1 MTSSAD
7 PARRSGRLF
16 VISGP
21 SGVGKDSVIDGLKK
35 LGRPYHFTVTAT
47 TRTIRPGETNGIDY
61 IFLSR
66 EEFRH
71 MIEQNDLLEWAEVY
85 GNLYGVPKSQVTDA
99 LNRGQDVIMKI
110 DVQGAATVR
119 KLHPDA
125 LLIFL
130 EPPDMKSLEERMR
143 IRNTE
148 SETDFQT
155 KLKTAFREMN
165 EASWFDHRVI
175 NRDGHLDDA
184 IAAIDRIINPGQQVK
199 PPHRIASRLGSPG
212 VKKAS
217 RRL

>member
-1 MTSSAD
+1 MTSTPD
-7 PARRSGRLF
+7 PARRRGRLF

-47 TRTIRPGETNGIDY
+47 TRTMRPGETDGIDY

-66 EEFRH
+66 DEFRH
-71 MIEQNDLLEWAEVY
+71 MIERDNLLEWAEVY

-148 SETDFQT
+148 SETEFEI

-165 EASWFDHRVI
+165 EASRFDHRVI

-184 IAAIDRIINPGQQVK
+184 ISSIDRIISQATRQ
-199 PPHRIASRLGSPG
+199 
-212 VKKAS
+212 
-217 RRL
+217 

>member
-1 MTSSAD
+1 MTSSSD
-7 PARRSGRLF
+7 PARRRGRLF

-47 TRTIRPGETNGIDY
+47 TRAMRPNERDGIDY

-85 GNLYGVPKSQVTDA
+85 GNLYGVPKSQVNDA

-110 DVQGAATVR
+110 DVQGAATVK
-119 KLHPDA
+119 KLRPDA

-148 SETDFQT
+148 SEAELQT
-155 KLKTAFREMN
+155 KLTTAFREMD
-165 EASWFDHRVI
+165 EASWFDRRVV
-175 NRDGHLDDA
+175 NQDDHLDDA
-184 IAAIDRIINPGQQVK
+184 ISSIDRIINSVAGK
-199 PPHRIASRLGSPG
+199 PSA
-212 VKKAS
+212 
-217 RRL
+217 

>member
-7 PARRSGRLF
+7 PARRSARLF

-35 LGRPYHFTVTAT
+35 LGRPYHFIVTAT
-47 TRTIRPGETNGIDY
+47 TRAMRQGETNGIDY
-61 IFLSR
+61 IFLTTD
-66 EEFRH
+66 EFRH

-119 KLHPDA
+119 KLHRDA
-125 LLIFL
+125 VLIFL
-130 EPPDMKSLEERMR
+130 EPPDMKSLEERLR

-148 SETDFQT
+148 SESDFQT
-155 KLKTAFREMN
+155 KLTTASQEMQQ
-165 EASWFDHRVI
+165 ATWFDHRVV
-175 NRDGHLDDA
+175 NPDGRLDKA
-184 IAAIDRIINPGQQVK
+184 ISDIDRIISQATRETSK
-199 PPHRIASRLGSPG
+199 
-212 VKKAS
+212 
-217 RRL
+217 

>member
-47 TRTIRPGETNGIDY
+47 TRAMRPNETDGIDY

-66 EEFRH
+66 DEFRH

-110 DVQGAATVR
+110 DVQGAATV
-119 KLHPDA
+119 
-125 LLIFL
+125 
-130 EPPDMKSLEERMR
+130 
-143 IRNTE
+143 
-148 SETDFQT
+148 
-155 KLKTAFREMN
+155 
-165 EASWFDHRVI
+165 
-175 NRDGHLDDA
+175 
-184 IAAIDRIINPGQQVK
+184 
-199 PPHRIASRLGSPG
+199 
-212 VKKAS
+212 KKAPP
-217 RRL
+217 

>member
-1 MTSSAD
+1 MTSSPD

-47 TRTIRPGETNGIDY
+47 TRAMRTNERDGIDY
-61 IFLSR
+61 IFLSTD
-66 EEFRH
+66 EFRR
-71 MIEQNDLLEWAEVY
+71 MIERDNLLEWAEVY

-110 DVQGAATVR
+110 DVQGAATVK
-119 KLHPDA
+119 KLRPDA

-148 SETDFQT
+148 SETEFKV
-155 KLKTAFREMN
+155 KLKTAFREMHESN
-165 EASWFDHRVI
+165 WFDHRVV
-175 NRDGHLDDA
+175 NPDGRLDDA
-184 IAAIDRIINPGQQVK
+184 IAAIDGII
-199 PPHRIASRLGSPG
+199 GSAARETSG
-212 VKKAS
+212 
-217 RRL
+217 

>member
-1 MTSSAD
+1 MTSTPG

-47 TRTIRPGETNGIDY
+47 TRAMRQGETNGIDY
-61 IFLSR
+61 TFLSR

-110 DVQGAATVR
+110 DVQGAATVK
-119 KLHPDA
+119 KLRPDA

-155 KLKTAFREMN
+155 KLTTAYQEMH
-165 EASWFDHRVI
+165 EANWFDHRVV
-175 NRDGHLDDA
+175 NPDGHLDDA
-184 IAAIDRIINPGQQVK
+184 IAAIDRIITQATRK
-199 PPHRIASRLGSPG
+199 TST
-212 VKKAS
+212 
-217 RRL
+217 

>member
-1 MTSSAD
+1 M
-7 PARRSGRLF
+7 
-16 VISGP
+16 
-21 SGVGKDSVIDGLKK
+21 GKDSVIDGLKK

-85 GNLYGVPKSQVTDA
+85 GNLYGVPKFQVTDA

-165 EASWFDHRVI
+165 EASWFDHRIV
-175 NRDGHLDDA
+175 NPDGHLDDA
-184 IAAIDRIINPGQQVK
+184 IAAIDRIITQATRK
-199 PPHRIASRLGSPG
+199 TST
-212 VKKAS
+212 
-217 RRL
+217 

>member
-1 MTSSAD
+1 MTSSPD

-47 TRTIRPGETNGIDY
+47 TRAMRQGETNGIDY

-66 EEFRH
+66 DEFRH
-71 MIEQNDLLEWAEVY
+71 MIDHDDLLEWAEVY
-85 GNLYGVPKSQVTDA
+85 GNLYGVPKSQVVDA

-110 DVQGAATVR
+110 DVQGAATVK

-125 LLIFL
+125 VLIFL

-148 SETDFQT
+148 SETEVEV
-155 KLKTAFREMN
+155 KLTTAFREMN
-165 EASWFDHRVI
+165 EASWFDHRVV
-175 NRDGHLDDA
+175 NRDGRLDEA
-184 IAAIDRIINPGQQVK
+184 IAAIDRIISQV
-199 PPHRIASRLGSPG
+199 PRETST
-212 VKKAS
+212 
-217 RRL
+217 